1 MANEEMLS
9 TYIARI
15 EKTKPLIKNKHVVVS
30 TDVPQRPIRGREGIK
45 KVPIVWPLYQHNM
58 FYIVTFPPAT
68 RIPKHRHDEDVFR
81 YVIEGSLIVTAENK
95 TYEVDEGMWI
105 VVRANTEYSIAA
117 RSNPQACVA
126 LVAYTNGC
134 PVQK

>member
-1 MANEEMLS
+1 MANEEKLS

-15 EKTKPLIKNKHVVVS
+15 EKIWPRIKNKPVVLS
-30 TDVPQRPIRGREGIK
+30 TDVPQRPIDGRGGIK

-58 FYIVTFPPAT
+58 FYIVTFPANT
-68 RIPKHRHDEDVFR
+68 HIPRHRHDEDVFR
-81 YVIEGSLIVTAENK
+81 YVIEGSLIVRAGK
-95 TYEVDEGMWI
+95 KSYEVDEGMWV
-105 VVRANTEYSIAA
+105 VVRANTYYSIAA
-117 RSNPQACVA
+117 RGNPQPAVA